1 MALNAQ
7 ISRQIVQELY
17 EIAPCGFLSTLPDG
31 TIIKANQ
38 TLLDWTGYSLE
49 EVLSKKFQDL
59 LSVPGKIFYETQ
71 FAPLLQL
78 QGVVKEVAFELVR
91 SNREP
96 LPVLVNSV
104 QHQPEKGG
112 VLIHSALFDATDR
125 RKYEQHLLSA
135 RRKLE
140 SEVLDRTVELE
151 REIAERKRV
160 EEDLRELTGR
170 SLR

>member
-17 EIAPCGFLSTLPDG
+17 EIAPCGFMTTHGDG
-31 TIIKANQ
+31 TIIKVNQ
-38 TLLDWTGYSLE
+38 TFLDWTGYSRE
-49 EVLSKKFQDL
+49 EILSKRFHDL

-104 QHQPEKGG
+104 QRQ
-112 VLIHSALFDATDR
+112 A
-125 RKYEQHLLSA
+125 
-135 RRKLE
+135 
-140 SEVLDRTVELE
+140 
-151 REIAERKRV
+151 
-160 EEDLRELTGR
+160 
-170 SLR
+170 